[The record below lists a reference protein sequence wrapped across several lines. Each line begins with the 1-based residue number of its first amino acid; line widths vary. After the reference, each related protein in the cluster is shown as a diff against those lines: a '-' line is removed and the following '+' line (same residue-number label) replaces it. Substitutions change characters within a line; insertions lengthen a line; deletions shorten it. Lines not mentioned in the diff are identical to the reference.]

1 MDCES
6 RVASAL
12 FYHISAFDSSSLNPL
27 NLSPLLKLVIS
38 PFG

>member
-1 MDCES
+1 MECEP
-6 RVASAL
+6 RVTSAL

-38 PFG
+38 FFR